1 MRKLS
6 IFILSLPILLI
17 GCAVYHP
24 QTTDIPLIDHKG
36 ELRIDVGASLI
47 PSVHSTFSY
56 GLTNKIALQAFGSI
70 GAEDRYYLQL
80 SPGLYKCV
88 NNKRV
93 IELYSG
99 FGMGH
104 ANTIKNPL
112 ANMPEAVE
120 QSLYGNYQLYFVQ
133 FNWGKNTNES
143 RKLDWGLGIKTG
155 FFHSTLTDMN
165 YYSIYSETGPFSIN
179 KETSILLEPV
189 FCFRIG
195 NEKVK
200 FTYKLALT
208 KILKLNHPDNYIPA
222 PILNMSLG
230 VNFKLK

>member
-1 MRKLS
+1 MLV
-6 IFILSLPILLI
+6 I

-36 ELRIDVGASLI
+36 ELRIDLGLSVI

-56 GLTNKIALQAFGSI
+56 GLTNKIAVQAFGSV
-70 GAEDRYYLQL
+70 GAEDRYYFQF
-80 SPGLYKCV
+80 SPGIYKCFQS
-88 NNKRV
+88 KKV

-99 FGMGH
+99 FGLGH

-112 ANMPEAVE
+112 ANMPESIK

-143 RKLDWGLGIKTG
+143 RKLDWALGIKTG
-155 FFHSTLTDMN
+155 LFHSNLTDMN
-165 YYSIYSETGPFSIN
+165 YYSIYSETGPFPN
-179 KETSILLEPV
+179 AKENSILLEPI
-189 FCFRIG
+189 FAFRIG
-195 NEKVK
+195 DEKVK
-200 FTYKLALT
+200 FTYKFAFT
-208 KILKLNHPDNYIPA
+208 KILKLNHPGNLIPA
-222 PILNMSLG
+222 PLLNMSLG